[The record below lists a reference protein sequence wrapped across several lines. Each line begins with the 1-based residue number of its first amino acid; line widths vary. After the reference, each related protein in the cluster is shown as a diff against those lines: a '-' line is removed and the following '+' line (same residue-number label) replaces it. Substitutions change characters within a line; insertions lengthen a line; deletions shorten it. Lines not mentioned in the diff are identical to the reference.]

1 MFNRTENLSQY
12 IKLYPVISS
21 LIAINVVVFL
31 IGLIPPLGNNILNMG
46 ASVNYL
52 IADGEYWRLFTSM
65 FIHGGFFHLLFN
77 MFSLYVF
84 GPELERIAGK
94 LRFFTIYFVSGFM
107 GNVVSFL
114 IQPLNYASIG
124 ASGAIFGIFG
134 AFVALVYYT
143 RKTMPQLK
151 QIIMPI
157 IVISV
162 IMTFLQPNVN
172 GTAHIVGLIT
182 GLIIGL
188 FDFHPKRVLRWVKKR

>member
-12 IKLYPVISS
+12 IKLYPIISI
-21 LIAINVVVFL
+21 LIAINIIVYL
-31 IGLIPPLGNNILNMG
+31 LGMIPAVGSNILNLG

-52 IADGEYWRLFTSM
+52 IADGEYWRLITSM

-94 LRFFTIYFVSGFM
+94 LRFFTIYFISGFM
-107 GNVVSFL
+107 GNVISYL
-114 IQPLNYASIG
+114 TQPLNYASIG

-134 AFVALVYYT
+134 AFAALVYYT

-157 IVISV
+157 IIISI
-162 IMTFLQPNVN
+162 IMTFLQSNVN
-172 GTAHIVGLIT
+172 GTAHIVGLVT

-188 FDFHPKRVLRWVKKR
+188 FDFHPKRVLRWIKKN

>member
-12 IKLYPVISS
+12 IKLYPVISIV
-21 LIAINVVVFL
+21 IAINIVVYL
-31 IGLIPPLGNNILNMG
+31 LGLIPPLGANILNLG
-46 ASVNYL
+46 QSANYL
-52 IADGEYWRLFTSM
+52 IADGEYWRLITAM

-107 GNVVSFL
+107 GNIISFL
-114 IQPLNYASIG
+114 TQPPYYASIG

-134 AFVALVYYT
+134 AFAALVYYT

-157 IVISV
+157 IIISL
-162 IMTFLQPNVN
+162 IMTFLQSGVN
-172 GTAHIVGLIT
+172 GTAHVVGLIT

-188 FDFHPKRVLRWVKKR
+188 FDFHPKRALRWMKKR

>member
-172 GTAHIVGLIT
+172 GTAHIAGLIT

>member
-21 LIAINVVVFL
+21 LIAINVVVYL
-31 IGLIPPLGNNILNMG
+31 IGLIPPLGDNILNMG

-94 LRFFTIYFVSGFM
+94 LRFFTIYLVSGFM
-107 GNVVSFL
+107 GDAVSFL
-114 IQPLNYASIG
+114 IQPPNYASIG

-172 GTAHIVGLIT
+172 GTAHIAGLIT
-182 GLIIGL
+182 GFIIGL

>member
-21 LIAINVVVFL
+21 LIAINVVVYL
-31 IGLIPPLGNNILNMG
+31 IGLIPPLGENILNMG
-46 ASVNYL
+46 ASVNYF
-52 IADGEYWRLFTSM
+52 IADGEYWRLITSM
-65 FIHGGFFHLLFN
+65 FIHGDFFHLLFN

-94 LRFFTIYFVSGFM
+94 LRFFTIYMVSGFM
-107 GNVVSFL
+107 GDVVSFL
-114 IQPLNYASIG
+114 IQPPNYASIG

-134 AFVALVYYT
+134 AFAALVYYT

-157 IVISV
+157 IVVSI

-188 FDFHPKRVLRWVKKR
+188 FDFHPKRVLRWIKKD

>member
-12 IKLYPVISS
+12 IKLYPVISI
-21 LIAINVVVFL
+21 LIATNIIVYL
-31 IGLIPPLGNNILNMG
+31 LGWISPLGSTILNLG

-52 IADGEYWRLFTSM
+52 IADGEYWRLITSM
-65 FIHGGFFHLLFN
+65 FIHGGFLHLLFN

-94 LRFFTIYFVSGFM
+94 LRFFTIYFISGFM
-107 GNVVSFL
+107 GNVISYL
-114 IQPLNYASIG
+114 IQPPNYASVG

-134 AFVALVYYT
+134 AFAALVYYT

-157 IVISV
+157 IIISI
-162 IMTFLQPNVN
+162 IMTFLQSNVN
-172 GTAHIVGLIT
+172 STAHISGLVT

-188 FDFHPKRVLRWVKKR
+188 FNFHPKRVLRWVKKR

>member
-1 MFNRTENLSQY
+1 MFNRTEKLSQY
-12 IKLYPVISS
+12 ILLYPMISIIIGIN
-21 LIAINVVVFL
+21 IAVYL
-31 IGLIPPLGNNILNMG
+31 IGLIPPLGLNIVIKG
-46 ASVNYL
+46 AAANYL
-52 IADGEYWRLFTSM
+52 IADGEYWRLLTSM

-84 GPELERIAGK
+84 GPELERLAGK

-107 GNVVSFL
+107 GNVVSYL
-114 IQPLNYASIG
+114 IQPANYVSYG
-124 ASGAIFGIFG
+124 ASGAVFGLFG
-134 AFVALVYYT
+134 AFLALVYYT

-157 IVISV
+157 VVISV

-172 GTAHIVGLIT
+172 ATAHIAGLVT

-188 FDFHPKRVLRWVKKR
+188 FDFHPKRVLRWIKKN

>member
-21 LIAINVVVFL
+21 LIAINVVVYL
-31 IGLIPPLGNNILNMG
+31 LGLYPPLGNNILNMG
-46 ASVNYL
+46 ASVNYF
-52 IADGEYWRLFTSM
+52 IANGEYWRLFTSM

-94 LRFFTIYFVSGFM
+94 LRFFTIYFISGFM
-107 GNVVSFL
+107 GDVVSYL
-114 IQPLNYASIG
+114 IQPPNYASIG

-157 IVISV
+157 IVISL

-172 GTAHIVGLIT
+172 ATAHITGLIT

-188 FDFHPKRVLRWVKKR
+188 FDFHPKRVLRWIKKR

>member
-21 LIAINVVVFL
+21 LIAINVVVYL
-31 IGLIPPLGNNILNMG
+31 IGLIPPLGDNILTMG

-94 LRFFTIYFVSGFM
+94 LRFFTIYLVSGFM
-107 GNVVSFL
+107 GDAVSFL
-114 IQPLNYASIG
+114 IQPPNYASIG

-172 GTAHIVGLIT
+172 GTAHIAGLIT

>member
-12 IKLYPVISS
+12 IKLYPVISI
-21 LIAINVVVFL
+21 LIAINIIVYL
-31 IGLIPPLGNNILNMG
+31 LWMIPSLGLNILNLG

-52 IADGEYWRLFTSM
+52 IADGEYWRLITSM

-94 LRFFTIYFVSGFM
+94 LRFFTIYFISGFM
-107 GNVVSFL
+107 GNVISYL
-114 IQPLNYASIG
+114 TQPLNYASIG

-134 AFVALVYYT
+134 AFAALVYYT

-157 IVISV
+157 IVISI
-162 IMTFLQPNVN
+162 IMTFLQSDVN
-172 GTAHIVGLIT
+172 GTAHIVGLVT

-188 FDFHPKRVLRWVKKR
+188 FDFHPKRVLRWIKRN

>member
-1 MFNRTENLSQY
+1 MFNRTEKLSQY
-12 IKLYPVISS
+12 ILLYPVISIIIGIN
-21 LIAINVVVFL
+21 IAVYL
-31 IGLIPPLGNNILNMG
+31 IGLIPPLGLNIVIKG
-46 ASVNYL
+46 AAANYL
-52 IADGEYWRLFTSM
+52 IADGEYWRLLTSM

-84 GPELERIAGK
+84 GPELERLAGK

-107 GNVVSFL
+107 GNVVSYL
-114 IQPLNYASIG
+114 NQPANYVSYG
-124 ASGAIFGIFG
+124 ASGAVFGLFG
-134 AFVALVYYT
+134 AFLALVYYT

-157 IVISV
+157 VVISV

-172 GTAHIVGLIT
+172 ATAHIAGLVT

-188 FDFHPKRVLRWVKKR
+188 FDFHPKRVLRWIKKN

>member
-1 MFNRTENLSQY
+1 MFNRTEKLSQY
-12 IKLYPVISS
+12 ILLYPVISIIIGIN
-21 LIAINVVVFL
+21 IAVYL
-31 IGLIPPLGNNILNMG
+31 IGLIPPLGLNIVIKG
-46 ASVNYL
+46 AAANYL
-52 IADGEYWRLFTSM
+52 IADGEYWRLLTSM

-84 GPELERIAGK
+84 GPELERLAGK

-107 GNVVSFL
+107 GNVVSYL
-114 IQPLNYASIG
+114 IQPANYVSYG
-124 ASGAIFGIFG
+124 ASGAVFGLFG
-134 AFVALVYYT
+134 AFLALVYYT

-157 IVISV
+157 VVISV

-172 GTAHIVGLIT
+172 ATAHIAGLVT

-188 FDFHPKRVLRWVKKR
+188 FDFHPKRVLRWIKKN